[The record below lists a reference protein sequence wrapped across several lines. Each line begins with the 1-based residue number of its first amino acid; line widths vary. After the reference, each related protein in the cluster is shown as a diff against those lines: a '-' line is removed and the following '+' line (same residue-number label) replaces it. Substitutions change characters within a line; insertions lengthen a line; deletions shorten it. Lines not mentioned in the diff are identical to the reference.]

1 MAILRRYWPHLLTH
15 ILALLPLAVM
25 LWDFTQN
32 QLTANPIR
40 EIQLRTGLYALIL
53 LVLTLAV
60 TPVNAIFRKKVI
72 NELRRTL
79 GLYSFLYAGLHV
91 LNFIAIDYGFDFYL
105 IREDTLEKPYALV
118 GLATFLLLLPLAITS
133 TKWWIQRLGRKWRR
147 LHMLVYPAA
156 LLAVIHFTMQEKAD
170 IRIPLVFSGV
180 VALLLIVRI
189 PQVKKLMVK
198 LRG

>member
-1 MAILRRYWPHLLTH
+1 MTLLRRYWLQLLTH
-15 ILALLPLAVM
+15 ILALLPLAIL
-25 LWDFTQN
+25 LWGYAQN

-53 LVLTLAV
+53 LILTLAV

-72 NELRRTL
+72 IELRRTL

-91 LNFIAIDYGFDFYL
+91 INFIALDYGFDFYL

-118 GLATFLLLLPLAITS
+118 GLVSFLLLLPLAVTS
-133 TKWWIQRLGRKWRR
+133 TRWWIQRLGRKWRR

-156 LLAVIHFTMQEKAD
+156 LLAITHFAMQEKAD
-170 IRIPLVFSGV
+170 IRIPLIFGAV
-180 VALLLIVRI
+180 VALLLIARI
-189 PQVKKLMVK
+189 PQVKKLIAK
-198 LRG
+198 LRR